1 VPKRVVS
8 AAASRPANVS
18 VTVNGKPWQLVSSLA
33 DSGQRDQVFTV
44 GRTSGG
50 KTVVR
55 FGDGIHGARPPVRG
69 TITVNYRSGA
79 GTAGTAATVVV
90 QLVAHPTIDQAL
102 WVAIRNRTRA
112 ISFEFHERR

>member
-8 AAASRPANVS
+8 TAASKTANVS
-18 VTVNGKPWQLVSSLA
+18 VTVNGKPWQLVSNLA
-33 DSGQRDQVFTV
+33 DSGQRDRVFTV

-50 KTVVR
+50 KTVAR

-69 TITVNYRSGA
+69 TITIDYRSGSGPA
-79 GTAGTAATVVV
+79 GNAVTVVF
-90 QLVAHPTIDQAL
+90 QMVARPTIDQAL

-112 ISFEFHERR
+112 ISFEFR